1 MPEDTVPY
9 RNIRLSIAL
18 MHIEPPIWRRLLVP
32 ADVTLVLLHD
42 VIQVSMGWQRYHLHE
57 FRIED
62 IRYGTPLED
71 DLDAGSRLEPE
82 QSTRLDQV
90 VDHVG
95 QRFSYVYDFG
105 DNWEHEI
112 VVEEILSTTS
122 DKRGAYCLG
131 GARCCPPED
140 VGGPFSYPEFLEALS
155 DPSHEN
161 HEHYTE
167 WAGGEFDPEHFDPVS
182 VNEQLEFMSAYWESG
197 VNPSSLRH

>member
-1 MPEDTVPY
+1 
-9 RNIRLSIAL
+9 
-18 MHIEPPIWRRLLVP
+18 
-32 ADVTLVLLHD
+32 
-42 VIQVSMGWQRYHLHE
+42 
-57 FRIED
+57 
-62 IRYGTPLED
+62 
-71 DLDAGSRLEPE
+71 
-82 QSTRLDQV
+82 V